1 MSVLVLD
8 PKVISY
14 IRKGMI
20 YAAYNKTC
28 DALFSSTM
36 HMHFS
41 DKDVETE
48 TDRIVASLYLLN
60 QRSYSARYR
69 EEDKDHDLFNF
80 VRRKVGLPNPFQ
92 LLKYVECLM
101 YNIEIDTINEKFD
114 KWVTKQEQYDYKLLK
129 KWRDELMSSIIDQM
143 QEYKDAKWSEPV

>member
-20 YAAYNKTC
+20 YAAYNSTC
-28 DALFSSTM
+28 DALFSSTL
-36 HMHFS
+36 HMHFR

-48 TDRIVASLYLLN
+48 TDRIIASLYLLN

-92 LLKYVECLM
+92 LLKYVQSLE
-101 YNIEIDTINEKFD
+101 YNIEISTINSKFD
-114 KWVTKQEQYDYKLLK
+114 KWVTKQEITDYELLK
-129 KWRDELMSSIIDQM
+129 TWEQELTNSIIGQM